1 MKQGKA
7 LWIRWGCLVLC
18 CAILVTV
25 SIVIL
30 NQKEGY
36 YLDEYSSYG
45 CANGEGSKVMAVDF
59 GNTYDA
65 EEIEEI
71 AREHYSVSP
80 DKRFN
85 FAQVWANLGNN
96 VHPPVFYAALHLVC
110 SLTPGVFSVWQAGAV
125 NIFFGLIC
133 LFFFQKIA
141 RGLVKSEWT
150 AGVIL
155 LAWTGTL
162 GMFADVL
169 LLRDYQAATCGCV
182 MVAWE
187 AMRYLR
193 GHRKVMDLVKLGLA
207 SAFAVL
213 CHYYSAIYLFF
224 LCAALCVMLM
234 ARKEWKDVFK
244 IFAAEG
250 CAAGVTIAVFPAII
264 TRMFGSGRGAEATEN
279 LSSGNLGEFIRRTK
293 EFFIQMNTSFFGNLL
308 LICLGLILA
317 AGAAYFLLKKKGKLP
332 ETGEAEEDAERR
344 MTVRE
349 LALLAVPGGCYFV
362 LVAKIAAFLLVRYM
376 YMAMPMIWLSVAAF
390 LLYFGRKLLK
400 PGALALCMAV
410 VLLTVSG
417 MSWVKGKVP
426 YLYTGMKARQEER
439 LGPWTGIEAV
449 QIWKGLNYTCVLL
462 PQYEYY
468 STVSM
473 YYGSLSDEEL
483 KAIPA
488 FAEGRDVMLILGAK
502 VEEKHFEKKLQE
514 LYPEYTCK
522 KLGNLDR
529 QSRFV
534 NYVFYRTDD
543 VVAED

>member
-59 GNTYDA
+59 GNTYNA

-71 AREHYSVSP
+71 AREHYSASP
-80 DKRFN
+80 DKRFD
-85 FAQVWANLGNN
+85 FAQVWRNLENN

-141 RGLVKSEWT
+141 RGLVKSEWV
-150 AGVIL
+150 AGIML
-155 LAWTGTL
+155 LAWTCTL
-162 GMFADVL
+162 GTFADVV

-224 LCAALCVMLM
+224 LCAVLCVMMM

-279 LSSGNLGEFIRRTK
+279 LSSGDMSEFVRRLK
-293 EFFIQMNTSFFGNLL
+293 EFSNLMNATFFGDLL
-308 LICLGLILA
+308 WVCLILLVMA
-317 AGAAYFLLKKKGKLP
+317 AGAYILMKGRRRA
-332 ETGEAEEDAERR
+332 TGEEETTERR
-344 MTVRE
+344 VTPRD
-349 LALLAVPGGCYFV
+349 LCLLAVPSVCYFI
-362 LVAKIAAFLLVRYM
+362 LVSKIAAFLMLRYM
-376 YMAMPMIWLSVAAF
+376 YMVIPMIYLTVAAI
-390 LLYFGRKLLK
+390 LLHFGRKLLK
-400 PGALALCMAV
+400 PEALALVMAV
-410 VLLTVSG
+410 VLFVMCGST
-417 MSWVKGKVP
+417 WAKGKIS
-426 YLYTGMKARQEER
+426 YLYKGMKARQEER

-473 YYGSLSDEEL
+473 YYGSMSDEEL

-522 KLGNLDR
+522 KLGNLDK